1 MSEEHKKTFTR
12 EERAEFFRQA
22 VEEAQ
27 KKEYGEIPQLD
38 KSFMKQDA
46 SHDKSSRRKRY
57 SLIAVAAVAMI
68 CIVSV
73 AQPLIGN
80 NEAYG
85 DKGILHRLYDSVM
98 GIGTDEQ
105 DGNDK
110 DRESRVEIYDLK
122 NIDEAKDLCEDLYVP
137 EYLPEGFELE
147 RLVVEKSGVGTTF
160 ADYTFKNGGNEIL
173 IGMSYIEETDNAVY
187 NSNNQGE
194 MIRLK
199 DRIIVATEIKGIV
212 ELYTEEGSMMISGD
226 TTQEEMVKIA
236 RALTKI

>member
-85 DKGILHRLYDSVM
+85 DKGVLHRLYDSVM

-110 DRESRVEIYDLK
+110 DRESRVEINDLK

-147 RLVVEKSGVGTTF
+147 SLVVEKTETGIN
-160 ADYTFKNGGNEIL
+160 ADYTFKNGEKELN
-173 IGMSYIEETDNAVY
+173 IGMSFMESDSATYH
-187 NSNNQGE
+187 SNNRGE
-194 MIRLK
+194 MIKLE
-199 DRIIVATEIKGIV
+199 DRVIIPAESKMLV
-212 ELYTEEGSMMISGD
+212 EVYTEEGIMMLSGD
-226 TTQEEMVKIA
+226 LNQEEMIRIAKGLVKA
-236 RALTKI
+236 

>member
-1 MSEEHKKTFTR
+1 MSKEDKKTFTR

-22 VEEAQ
+22 VEEVQ
-27 KKEYGEIPQLD
+27 KEEYGEIPQLD
-38 KSFMKQDA
+38 KSFMKQGA

-147 RLVVEKSGVGTTF
+147 SLVVEKTGTETTF
-160 ADYTFKNGGNEIL
+160 ADYTFKNGKEELL
-173 IGMSYIEETDNAVY
+173 IGMNFVKSEDTTYS
-187 NSNNQGE
+187 SNNRGN
-194 MIRLK
+194 IIHLK
-199 DRIIVATEIKGIV
+199 DRIIVPNKDLKYV
-212 ELYTEEGSMMISGD
+212 EMYTENGVMMISGKI
-226 TTQEEMVKIA
+226 TQDEMIKIA
-236 RALTKI
+236 KELVKA

>member
-1 MSEEHKKTFTR
+1 MGEEHKKTFTR

-22 VEEAQ
+22 VEEVQ

-38 KSFMKQDA
+38 KSFVKQDA

-137 EYLPEGFELE
+137 EYIPEGFELE
-147 RLVVEKSGVGTTF
+147 SLVVEKTESGVD
-160 ADYTFKNGGNEIL
+160 ADYTFKHGEKELN
-173 IGMSYIEETDNAVY
+173 IGMSFTESGDAAYG
-187 NSNNQGE
+187 SNNPGE
-194 MIRLK
+194 VIELE
-199 DRIIVATEIKGIV
+199 DRVIIQDKSKTLIEM
-212 ELYTEEGSMMISGD
+212 YTEEGIMMISGD
-226 TTQEEMVKIA
+226 TTWDEMIRIAKGLVKS
-236 RALTKI
+236 